1 MAEPKMKILD
11 KTFKYPWIPAKFVNA
26 THQRGEQ
33 CFIRYTIDGDSIMK
47 TTLSIPISPRGIIV
61 IP

>member
-1 MAEPKMKILD
+1 MVEPKMKILD
-11 KTFKYPWIPAKFVNA
+11 KTFKYPWIPPKFVNA

-47 TTLSIPISPRGIIV
+47 EDDV
-61 IP
+61 IDSDKP